1 MEYEFQITETYLYN
15 VKIEAESKEEAFK
28 IIDNIYE
35 DPYKYGYEFSAD
47 ALSYD
52 DTKIELVDKK

>member
-28 IIDNIYE
+28 NN
-35 DPYKYGYEFSAD
+35 
-47 ALSYD
+47 
-52 DTKIELVDKK
+52 